1 MNKLLFIVPY
11 YGKWPTFFREWA
23 YTAGYL
29 EKQNIDFLLVTDLD
43 VQFELASNIHIKKMS
58 FEELKK
64 KIQSCFDFEIFLGS
78 PYKLCDYRPA
88 YGIIFREEI
97 KGYSFWGHCDIDM
110 FWGNVRKFITDD
122 ILEKHDKI
130 QYMGHFVLYR
140 NCQQM
145 NELFRK
151 DGGIYGYKY
160 VYSSPFSFSFD
171 EHPGMMQIVMK
182 HNISNYIENNQAD
195 ISPRYTRM
203 YISRFQNYKH
213 QILYWHDGSVYRKY
227 IDDSGNVGA
236 DEFMYAHFQR
246 KYPLQLKNWN
256 ENVKPEAFMYH
267 ANEFCYISP
276 EHIDVDFIREHSD
289 YRDDITDRRENLVY
303 KVKKI
308 KQFLVCSLTEKV
320 IWIKQRIATRKF
332 EKHSCCFDK

>member
-1 MNKLLFIVPY
+1 MNKILFIVPY
-11 YGKWPTFFREWA
+11 YGKWPVFFREWA

-43 VQFELASNIHIKKMS
+43 VEFELAPNIHIKKMS

-64 KIQSCFDFEIFLGS
+64 KIQSCFDFEIVLES

-88 YGIIFREEI
+88 YGIIFKNEI
-97 KGYSFWGHCDIDM
+97 EGYSFWGHCDVDM

-140 NCQQM
+140 NCEQM

-151 DGGIYGYKY
+151 DGGIYDYQH
-160 VYSSPFSFSFD
+160 VYSSPLSFSFD

-203 YISRFQNYKH
+203 YISRFKNYKH

-227 IDDSGNVGA
+227 VDDNGNVGT
-236 DEFMYAHFQR
+236 DEFLYAHFQR
-246 KYPLQLKNWN
+246 KYPQGLKQW
-256 ENVKPEAFMYH
+256 EQIPTPSTFVYRADKFMYIEPEKI
-267 ANEFCYISP
+267 NKEFILNMSEYSDAR
-276 EHIDVDFIREHSD
+276 IDKK
-289 YRDDITDRRENLVY
+289 ENLSY
-303 KVKKI
+303 TFKKI
-308 KQFLVCSLTEKV
+308 KRFLSCSLQEKV
-320 IWIKQRIATRKF
+320 IWIKQRTATHVMNKYLF
-332 EKHSCCFDK
+332 KN